1 MLSSLNLKLKVY
13 FKKFKDVNYR
23 KGVSTLVGACFINFL
38 AGAIFSLCTLSVYE
52 ISYIKAKGGSI
63 TIDHLTFYYP
73 IEIIFQCVSAFFSG
87 NIYTKFGLHIT
98 NLIGTTVLTLGY
110 FTMFIS
116 SSLFLDLLAMI
127 IGGIGTGI
135 IFYPS
140 TTNAYEWFKDN
151 TGVIVGVMETMISF
165 GSFFFAFIGEKIIN
179 NDEIPSNNTDNLYD
193 FQIGKRIKLYLVIQ
207 MIALVSAFIISYFLM
222 HVKVEEDLLKD
233 LAHNSHIIEHE
244 VNIEDL
250 DTDSVKNI
258 NTNIITS
265 TEKENDDEKEE
276 KDEEKK
282 EKEEKEEKEE
292 KDKDKDEEEK
302 KEDKKKE
309 DKEKEDKEKNE
320 EKEGK
325 EEEKEKDVEKENK
338 KDSQEDEND
347 KKEEKDV
354 EKDKEDKEDEKEDK
368 EKKEINEEKKD
379 VEDNEKS
386 NEIKKDN
393 DPNKEKKDDSIEKN
407 ENNEKKEDLLEDNSK
422 KKKIMIPIKMKKMKK
437 KMKK

>member
-1 MLSSLNLKLKVY
+1 MLSSLNLKLKVC
-13 FKKFKDVNYR
+13 FKKFRDVNYR
-23 KGVSTLVGACFINFL
+23 RGVSTLVGACFINFL

-116 SSLFLDLLAMI
+116 SSLILDLLAMI

-276 KDEEKK
+276 KDEEK
-282 EKEEKEEKEE
+282 
-292 KDKDKDEEEK
+292 EEK
-302 KEDKKKE
+302 KD
-309 DKEKEDKEKNE
+309 DEKEQK
-320 EKEGK
+320 
-325 EEEKEKDVEKENK
+325 EKENK
-338 KDSQEDEND
+338 
-347 KKEEKDV
+347 EEKNNYI
-354 EKDKEDKEDEKEDK
+354 KFYN
-368 EKKEINEEKKD
+368 KK
-379 VEDNEKS
+379 
-386 NEIKKDN
+386 
-393 DPNKEKKDDSIEKN
+393 
-407 ENNEKKEDLLEDNSK
+407 
-422 KKKIMIPIKMKKMKK
+422 
-437 KMKK
+437 

>member
-1 MLSSLNLKLKVY
+1 M
-13 FKKFKDVNYR
+13 
-23 KGVSTLVGACFINFL
+23 
-38 AGAIFSLCTLSVYE
+38 SVYE

-233 LAHNSHIIEHE
+233 LAHNSHIIELH
-244 VNIEDL
+244 
-250 DTDSVKNI
+250 VKHLYNF
-258 NTNIITS
+258 N
-265 TEKENDDEKEE
+265 
-276 KDEEKK
+276 
-282 EKEEKEEKEE
+282 
-292 KDKDKDEEEK
+292 
-302 KEDKKKE
+302 
-309 DKEKEDKEKNE
+309 
-320 EKEGK
+320 
-325 EEEKEKDVEKENK
+325 
-338 KDSQEDEND
+338 
-347 KKEEKDV
+347 
-354 EKDKEDKEDEKEDK
+354 
-368 EKKEINEEKKD
+368 
-379 VEDNEKS
+379 
-386 NEIKKDN
+386 
-393 DPNKEKKDDSIEKN
+393 
-407 ENNEKKEDLLEDNSK
+407 
-422 KKKIMIPIKMKKMKK
+422 
-437 KMKK
+437 

>member
-1 MLSSLNLKLKVY
+1 MLSSLNLKLKVC
-13 FKKFKDVNYR
+13 FKKFRDVNYR
-23 KGVSTLVGACFINFL
+23 RGVSTLVGACFINFL

-116 SSLFLDLLAMI
+116 SSLILDLLAMI

-250 DTDSVKNI
+250 DTDSVTNI

-265 TEKENDDEKEE
+265 TEKDNDDEKEE
-276 KDEEKK
+276 KDEEKEEKKDDEKEQKEKENKEEKNEEKK
-282 EKEEKEEKEE
+282 EKEEKEDKDKEKDEE
-292 KDKDKDEEEK
+292 KDE
-302 KEDKKKE
+302 
-309 DKEKEDKEKNE
+309 
-320 EKEGK
+320 
-325 EEEKEKDVEKENK
+325 
-338 KDSQEDEND
+338 
-347 KKEEKDV
+347 
-354 EKDKEDKEDEKEDK
+354 
-368 EKKEINEEKKD
+368 
-379 VEDNEKS
+379 
-386 NEIKKDN
+386 
-393 DPNKEKKDDSIEKN
+393 
-407 ENNEKKEDLLEDNSK
+407 
-422 KKKIMIPIKMKKMKK
+422 
-437 KMKK
+437 